1 MPSELSA
8 EDLAD
13 TVEEAEDQLQEEAS
27 RSRRPARTFEDLSQA
42 PLRSSALSDQD
53 VAALKEGF
61 PFLADFSDDFIRHT
75 PRGDLMKIQSTA
87 HKMREAENGK
97 DADDKL
103 AHNKSSLP
111 SKFTTV
117 PAAKDNRWNQLHDGR
132 FLGGAA
138 CSAGKLWLAAR
149 AVKEGGHPA
158 IGSYDM
164 GAVGLAGHVSS
175 RGWLELHNPQSCR
188 ISIKQFNINNCAT
201 RAAPKS
207 ASVHDNFADEIL
219 DIGEFQLALRAMR
232 VAFHFAMPW
241 NFSIVAL
248 EGFFYMSNFCKADLA
263 NVEKKAH
270 ILTQFTDYIL
280 VQNCERWRDAE
291 PFLTTGDIKTAWG
304 AFFHSRPQAAMA
316 DKQKAKPKVER
327 SPRLNVCWAYNGNA
341 CPKAAGSCVS
351 AKGQPLR
358 HVCNY
363 VKPGAKPTEICGK
376 DHPKL
381 GNH

>member
-13 TVEEAEDQLQEEAS
+13 TVDEAEEQLLEESS
-27 RSRRPARTFEDLSQA
+27 RSRRPARLHEDLHLGPRGA
-42 PLRSSALSDQD
+42 SALSDHD

-61 PFLADFSDDFIRHT
+61 PFLAEFSDDFIRHT

-87 HKMREAENGK
+87 YKMKEVENGR

-111 SKFTTV
+111 AKFILV
-117 PAAKDNRWNQLHDGR
+117 PEAKDNRWNQLHDGR

-149 AVKEGGHPA
+149 SVKETGHPA

-175 RGWLELHNPQSCR
+175 RGWLELHNPQSSR
-188 ISIKQFNINNCAT
+188 ISIKQFNINNCAM
-201 RAAPKS
+201 RAASKS
-207 ASVHDNFADEIL
+207 ASVQGSFADEIL

-248 EGFFYMSNFCKADLA
+248 EGFFYMTNFCKADLA
-263 NVEKKAH
+263 NVEKKAQ

-291 PFLTTGDIKTAWG
+291 PFLSTGDIKTAWG
-304 AFFHSRPQAAMA
+304 AFFHSRPQAAVA
-316 DKQKAKPKVER
+316 DKSKVKQKSEKPV
-327 SPRLNVCWAYNGNA
+327 RLNVCWAYNGGA
-341 CPKAAGSCVS
+341 CPKAAGACTTL
-351 AKGQPLR
+351 KGAPLR

-363 VKPGAKPTEICGK
+363 VKPGGKPTDICGK